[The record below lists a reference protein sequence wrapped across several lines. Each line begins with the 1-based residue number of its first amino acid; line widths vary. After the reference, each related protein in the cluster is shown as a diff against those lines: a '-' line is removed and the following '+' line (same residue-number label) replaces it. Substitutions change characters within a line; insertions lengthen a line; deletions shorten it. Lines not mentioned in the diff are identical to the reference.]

1 MNYTLLFA
9 NTLFG
14 DFMYGKLF
22 AHRAVLSF
30 LLVML
35 LLMSCI
41 LRVAVVAT
49 GDYSQIQAGQTA
61 YRIEVARLRGTIYD
75 CNMVPITN
83 SATKTVA
90 AVAPTPKGIIA
101 ISTALSGQALQS
113 VLETLKNNM
122 PAVCTVN
129 DKIESEG
136 VATALVYN
144 HTGNTLPACHIIGYT
159 DSTGHG
165 VTGLELAYD
174 NLLYSDKKVLAVFT
188 ADGKGNVLGGIEP
201 YFENDLSVVH
211 SGVVTTLDVNVQAIT
226 EKAVSLLSSGCA
238 IVAEAQSGKIR
249 AMASVPTFD
258 ISDLSKSLTQDNSPM
273 LNRALSPFNVGS
285 VFKPCVAAAAFENG
299 YSYHT
304 FNCEGSLEIVDRVF
318 RCHKLSGH
326 GNMNMCNALSQ
337 SCNCFFYNLAITL
350 GGTHIYKTAAA
361 LSLNSEIRI
370 ADRLYTASGS
380 IPTQKSLLSDGALA
394 NLSIGQGNLMASPV
408 SMLNLYTAIAT
419 DGSYYLPSIVE
430 KTISDGKESLYDKGN
445 KTRVMR
451 EGTAAA
457 LREYLKTVITDG
469 TGTEAAPK
477 GCTAAG
483 KTATA
488 QTGRYYENGEE
499 ITNSWFC
506 GFFPAES
513 PEYVVVVMSDSRL
526 SVSTASVFAQ
536 IADGITE
543 LYGKNVEIDG

>member
-1 MNYTLLFA
+1 
-9 NTLFG
+9 
-14 DFMYGKLF
+14 MYGKLF

-30 LLVML
+30 LLVMML
-35 LLMSCI
+35 LLSCV

-49 GDYSQIQAGQTA
+49 DDYKQIQAGQTA

-83 SATKTVA
+83 STPKTVA
-90 AVAPTPKGIIA
+90 AVAPTPKGIMA
-101 ISTALSGQALQS
+101 ISTALNGEALQS

-129 DKIESEG
+129 EKIKSEG
-136 VATALVYN
+136 VATTLVYN
-144 HTGNTLPACHIIGYT
+144 HIGENLPACHIVGYT

-165 VTGLELAYD
+165 VTGIQKAYD
-174 NLLYSDKKVLAVFT
+174 DLLYSEKNVSAVFT
-188 ADGKGNVLGGIEP
+188 ADGKGNVLAGIEP

-211 SGVVTTLDVNVQAIT
+211 SGVVTTLDVNVQAIA
-226 EKAVSLLSSGCA
+226 EEAVSALKSGCA
-238 IVAEAQSGKIR
+238 VVAEASSGKIR

-273 LNRALSPFNVGS
+273 LNRALSAFNVGS

-326 GNMNMCNALSQ
+326 GNMDMCDALSQ

-350 GGTHIYKTAAA
+350 GGTHIYKTASA
-361 LSLNSEIRI
+361 LSLSTEMRI
-370 ADRLYTASGS
+370 ADNLYTASGS
-380 IPTQKSLLSDGALA
+380 ISTEKSLLNEGALA

-430 KTISDGKESLYDKGN
+430 KTISDGKETLYDKGY

-451 EGTAAA
+451 SDTASV
-457 LREYLKTVITDG
+457 LREYLETVITDG
-469 TGTEAAPK
+469 TGKEAAPK
-477 GCTAAG
+477 SCTAAG

-506 GFFPAES
+506 GFFPAEN
-513 PEYVVVVMSDSRL
+513 PEYVVVVMSDSKL
-526 SVSTASVFAQ
+526 NVSTASIFAK

-543 LYGKNVEIDG
+543 LNGKNVEIAD